1 MPLAVSELT
10 FTGQLS
16 FFVLSGIV
24 IGNVELLEVA
34 DLLRADVHFLADI
47 LHRHAALVH
56 HDHHVIEYVVDLTD
70 QLGLVAVL
78 GCNDGLGALLTDLLE
93 NLVNALLEQI
103 AGVRAS
109 CGSAR
114 RCAITASI
122 CSNEFIILLS
132 FYFSSGFSHSVVKK
146 QVRCPVWQT
155 GPLGVPT

>member
-1 MPLAVSELT
+1 MKPPDKGLLLSSRVDFTIPSPFAREHLYYLIQYGRYQCVPGYEVNRDFLDMYLCAYVRSGSLHT
-10 FTGQLS
+10 F
-16 FFVLSGIV
+16 
-24 IGNVELLEVA
+24 
-34 DLLRADVHFLADI
+34 
-47 LHRHAALVH
+47 
-56 HDHHVIEYVVDLTD
+56 
-70 QLGLVAVL
+70 
-78 GCNDGLGALLTDLLE
+78 
-93 NLVNALLEQI
+93 
-103 AGVRAS
+103 